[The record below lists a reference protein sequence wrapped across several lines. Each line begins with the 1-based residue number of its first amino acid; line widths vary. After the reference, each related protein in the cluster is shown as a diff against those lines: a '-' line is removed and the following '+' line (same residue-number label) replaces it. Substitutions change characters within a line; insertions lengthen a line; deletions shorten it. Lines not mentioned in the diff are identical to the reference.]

1 MRYLISASALL
12 LVASCAQ
19 PEQPTAPEA
28 AAEPGLRFVGEPEAG
43 ARLMKYV
50 EADGMNATASFDGR
64 DQGLAAF
71 CTGQA
76 DAVALTTDLSDT
88 ERATCKQGGV
98 SWSALSGLGTD
109 APILYIRYDIANEF
123 VAESSGYN

>member
-12 LVASCAQ
+12 LVASCTQ
-19 PEQPTAPEA
+19 PEQPAAPET
-28 AAEPGLRFVGEPEAG
+28 AAEPGFRFVGEPEAG
-43 ARLMKYV
+43 ARLMKFV

-64 DQGLAAF
+64 APGLTAF
-71 CTGQA
+71 CAGQA
-76 DAVALTTDLSDT
+76 DAVALNTDLSEA
-88 ERATCKQGGV
+88 ERATCKQGGA

-109 APILYIRYDIANEF
+109 APILYIRYDIANAF